1 MNRISRTDVVDA
13 DFVDAI
19 ELASD
24 GYSDSYRTVGIVSTT
39 NSSGNV
45 VISTPTVIDR
55 LDNIDEPVQVGDIFE
70 IPTGVAAGFY
80 TVAAIIDPDNTF
92 SVLEPIPDSVGGSGN
107 LYHPSGATKV
117 GFDPR
122 NTSSTSATNV
132 QEAIEDLDAAIGD
145 GYVNVSAQCVGQ
157 VFFSVDGSTFEPALP
172 ITSSQGW
179 LVNDQGILIVGTCE
193 DGYC

>member
-13 DFVDAI
+13 EFVDAI

-24 GYSDSYRTVGIVSTT
+24 GYTDPYRTVSIVSTT
-39 NSSGNV
+39 NVSGDV

-70 IPTGVAAGFY
+70 ILAGTAAGVY

-92 SVLEPIPDSVGGSGN
+92 SVLEPIADSVGGSGN

-117 GFDPR
+117 GVDPR
-122 NTSSTSATNV
+122 NINNSDSTV
-132 QEAIEDLDAAIGD
+132 LQQVLEDLDSAID
-145 GYVNVSAQCVGQ
+145 GYGAGTLPDATCCGQ
-157 VFFSVDGSTFEPALP
+157 ILYSVDGLTFQRALP
-172 ITSSQGW
+172 ITSKVGW
-179 LVNDQGILIVGTCE
+179 LVNRSGIHIVNVDE
-193 DGYC
+193 E